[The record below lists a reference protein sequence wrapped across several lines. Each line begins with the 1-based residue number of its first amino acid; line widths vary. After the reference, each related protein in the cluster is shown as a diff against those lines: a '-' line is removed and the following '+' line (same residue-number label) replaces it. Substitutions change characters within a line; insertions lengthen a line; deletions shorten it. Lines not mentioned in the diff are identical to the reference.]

1 MSREYNIE
9 KSIGFIIYRTALA
22 MKGAFERLLKEQGFD
37 ITPEQCAILA
47 LLREEEG
54 LSQKEIGNI
63 LFKDKPNISR
73 MLDILE
79 RKRLILRQPAD
90 RRRYSI
96 FLTEE
101 GKKLAEEIL
110 PLKLQLGSKVFHGL
124 LAREIESL
132 ETLLNK
138 IYGNI
143 SKIY

>member
-1 MSREYNIE
+1 MNQRYSIE
-9 KSIGFIIYRTALA
+9 KNTGFIIYRTALA
-22 MKGAFERLLKEQGFD
+22 LRAALQRALKEQEFD
-37 ITPEQCAILA
+37 ITPEQYGILH

-54 LSQKEIGNI
+54 LSQKQIGNI

-73 MLDILE
+73 MLDALE
-79 RKRLILRQPAD
+79 KKSLIRRQAAD

-110 PLKLQLGSKVFHGL
+110 PLRLQLEAKAFNGISAGEKEML
-124 LAREIESL
+124 ESIA
-132 ETLLNK
+132 NK

-143 SKIY
+143 S